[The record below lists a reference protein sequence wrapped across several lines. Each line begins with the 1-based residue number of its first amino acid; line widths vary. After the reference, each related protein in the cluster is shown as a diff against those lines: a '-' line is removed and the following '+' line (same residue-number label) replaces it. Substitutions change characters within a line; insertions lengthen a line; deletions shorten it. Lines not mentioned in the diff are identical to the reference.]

1 MKLSRSLSSVA
12 LLVVLS
18 ALSLFAEDQKN
29 LSAKPENNRETQQ
42 FKEYDGGANIKSAY
56 SFTGKILQFFYKTD
70 GNLPEINSSKEKRIE
85 FVMNTTISNPD
96 QDTSEAERKKL
107 FNDELANDA
116 DYHILGLKKKLQQ
129 AITALEEFQRNHTA
143 ESDFRRIS
151 DYKKSLRPDSKK
163 VDDYEYRGYPYSLIL
178 ELLEIDAKV
187 SDAIEAQ
194 YETIRNLHRINETGK
209 LKKTGMID
217 EDYFYRSF
225 LSKRHFRSLA
235 QDYLR
240 SIPDYLGN

>member
-1 MKLSRSLSSVA
+1 MKLRRSLSSVA
-12 LLVVLS
+12 LLVALS

-29 LSAKPENNRETQQ
+29 LSAKPENNPQTNQ
-42 FKEYDGGANIKSAY
+42 FNDYVGAESIKSAY
-56 SFTGKILQFFYKTD
+56 LFTERILQFFYKAD
-70 GNLPEINSSKEKRIE
+70 GNLPKINSSKEKIIE
-85 FVMNTTISNPD
+85 YVMKKVFEYED
-96 QDTSEAERKKL
+96 QGMSDAEKSKL

-116 DYHILGLKKKLQQ
+116 DYHILELKKKLQQ
-129 AITALEEFQRNHTA
+129 AITALETFQRDHTA
-143 ESDFRRIS
+143 ECDFRRIS

-194 YETIRNLHRINETGK
+194 NETIRNLHRINETGK